1 MAKKDKIIVQ
11 GTEITVLSKGKDGD
25 YICLTDI
32 ARFNNQGFPSDV
44 IQNWMR
50 NRSTVEFLGLW
61 ERVMNPN
68 FNYPEFEVIER
79 DAGKNS
85 FVLTPKKW
93 IESVR
98 AIGFTATQGRY
109 AAVFAHKDIAFKF
122 ASWISAEFEL
132 YIIKDYQRLKE
143 DEQHRLSLEWNLQ
156 RTLSK
161 INYRIH
167 TDAIREQLIPSVV
180 TKEQASVIY
189 ASEADLLNVALFGKT
204 AAQWRA
210 ENPDTKGNIR
220 DTATLEQLVVLSN
233 MESVN
238 ALLIRQKLSQ
248 SERLIQLNHVAI
260 TQMKSL
266 VDNSNLAK
274 RLESGRPQ

>member
-1 MAKKDKIIVQ
+1 
-11 GTEITVLSKGKDGD
+11 
-25 YICLTDI
+25 
-32 ARFNNQGFPSDV
+32 
-44 IQNWMR
+44 
-50 NRSTVEFLGLW
+50 
-61 ERVMNPN
+61 MNPN

-79 DAGKNS
+79 EAGKNS
-85 FVLTPKKW
+85 FVLTPKRW

-143 DEQHRLSLEWNLQ
+143 DEQQHLSREWNLQ

-167 TDAIREQLIPSVV
+167 TDAIREQLVPSIV
-180 TKEQASVIY
+180 TKEQSSVIY

-220 DTATLEQLVVLSN
+220 DERATALSLHTRFASLGN
-233 MESVN
+233 IISRHE
-238 ALLIRQKLSQ
+238 A
-248 SERLIQLNHVAI
+248 NH
-260 TQMKSL
+260 SL
-266 VDNSNLAK
+266 VFLKTTGHFRQRKSRKARKQYAVAEPFSSLSHFSFLSHVSAGKPMGSAK
-274 RLESGRPQ
+274 RRV